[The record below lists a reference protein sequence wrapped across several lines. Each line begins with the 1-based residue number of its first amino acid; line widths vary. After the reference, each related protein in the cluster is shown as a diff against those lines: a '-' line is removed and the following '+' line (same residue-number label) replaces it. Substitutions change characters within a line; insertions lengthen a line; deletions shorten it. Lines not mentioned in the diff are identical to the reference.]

1 MKKIRVSQYSCK
13 LLLVNKKSR
22 LIESDEEDVI
32 NTVFSQARENKEM
45 DIVNQIVS
53 KKNEKE

>member
-1 MKKIRVSQYSCK
+1 
-13 LLLVNKKSR
+13 